1 MGGSAHLSFTMGALM
16 GLGGA
21 YAFVSAYPI
30 PVSSPGAA
38 LETASTARRALQALR
53 TWTDSQA
60 RAILYAGKGS
70 KASLI
75 AGGSIGAL
83 FVGRYEFGCAP
94 RARKRARPSRLPLVY
109 LYRASCAICRVRMLL
124 QCCK

>member
-21 YAFVSAYPI
+21 YAFV
-30 PVSSPGAA
+30 
-38 LETASTARRALQALR
+38 R
-53 TWTDSQA
+53 
-60 RAILYAGKGS
+60 KGS

-83 FVGRYEFGCAP
+83 FVGSGLLIQAGQNKNGHLLAVGSSLALVAGMGP
-94 RARKRARPSRLPLVY
+94 RAVASRKFMPAGLVATIGA
-109 LYRASCAICRVRMLL
+109 ASGAYQAAKV
-124 QCCK
+124 QQWWDETP